1 MHKLNKYIVCSML
14 LIINSMPVSATIFGV
29 KEAAEALAPALKEAG
44 VETAKIISPHL
55 KELAQ
60 AASQASLNAGM
71 KSAQILAP
79 AVEEAA
85 KKVASDAAATLAPAL
100 QGSAQSLAQLG
111 VKPAEIIATMVKE
124 NQTVLLQ
131 ASKNFEIAAVDFGK
145 NVGLATTQAIGNGIT
160 AAAAATKSAAVAT
173 GASIKSAALA
183 TAATAKSTAIAVAA
197 APATPYILIGAG
209 VIVVSYG
216 GYKVYRHYHPTQAQI
231 AAALK
236 MQAEIE
242 KHKVDIVKS
251 QVIAAE
257 FKKALAKEQR
267 EEEFKAAL
275 ARNLTS
281 KRNANGI
288 PFACQKEAVF
298 LAMAAGS
305 KKVEKIVASFNKYA
319 PAPQAA

>member
-1 MHKLNKYIVCSML
+1 MYKINKHIVCSML
-14 LIINSMPVSATIFGV
+14 LIINSTPITASMFGV
-29 KEAAEALAPALKEAG
+29 QEAAEALAPALKEAG

-60 AASQASLNAGM
+60 AASQASLNAGV

-79 AVEEAA
+79 AVGEAA
-85 KKVASDAAATLAPAL
+85 KKVASEAATTLAPAL
-100 QGSAQSLAQLG
+100 QGSAQAIAKIG
-111 VKPAEIIATMVKE
+111 VRPAEIVASMAKDAQPMIMYVSDKLP
-124 NQTVLLQ
+124 TVG
-131 ASKNFEIAAVDFGK
+131 AEFGRDFG
-145 NVGLATTQAIGNGIT
+145 ATAIHAIGNGIT
-160 AAAAATKSAAVAT
+160 TTATAVQSAAIAT
-173 GASIKSAALA
+173 GASIKSAAVA

-197 APATPYILIGAG
+197 APATPYVLIGAG

-216 GYKVYRHYHPTQAQI
+216 GYKVYRHYHPTQEQI

-236 MQAEIE
+236 VQAEIE

-251 QVIAAE
+251 QLIAAE
-257 FKKALAKEQR
+257 FKKALAKKQR

-281 KRNANGI
+281 KRNVNGV
-288 PFACQKEAVF
+288 PFACQKEATY

-305 KKVEKIVASFNKYA
+305 KKVEKIVAAFNQYA
-319 PAPQAA
+319 PTPQVA